1 MRNEL
6 IRLFNYVDS
15 NKERYIE
22 ELKAFLEIPSISADS
37 SFKNRVSDCAEWLCE
52 ELKKLNVKA
61 ELHKTEGHPIVYGTL
76 KTGGNAKTLLIY
88 GHYDVQP
95 PDPIDKWESHPFE
108 PQVRNGFIYARGA
121 SDDKGQLFTYIKALE
136 ACLKNNMD
144 IPINLRFLF
153 EGEEEIGSPNLGT
166 FLRNNKN
173 DIEQCSA
180 VVISDGHQFSP
191 GIPAITYGLRG
202 LAYFELEVVGPRNDL
217 HSGGFG
223 GIVLNPIHAL
233 TIILSK
239 LKDERDKILID
250 GFYDDV
256 KEPDDEEKQMIS
268 QLPFD
273 EENLKEFLG
282 IKKFFG
288 EDGYSILERKTIRP
302 TLDVNGIWG
311 GYQGEGAKTVIPSRA
326 GAKLSMRLVP
336 NQRRERINELF
347 MKYIRKIAPEAV
359 EVSVKTLHG
368 ANPVLIDMK
377 LPEMKAAARAL
388 ELGFGRNP
396 VFIRE
401 GGSIPVVNMFVED
414 CNIKPV
420 LLIGFGRPDDNI
432 HGPNE
437 RFNIDDFIR
446 GIKTAVAL
454 FFELQHQTNPDST
467 LKNPSSP

>member
-1 MRNEL
+1 MKQEL
-6 IRLFNYVDS
+6 IRLFNYVDN
-15 NKERYIE
+15 NKEKYIK
-22 ELKAFLEIPSISADS
+22 ELKTFLGIPSISADS
-37 SFKNRVSDCAEWLCE
+37 AFKKQVDACAEWLCE
-52 ELKKLNVKA
+52 KLKKLNVKA
-61 ELHKTEGHPIVYGTL
+61 DIHKTEGHPIVYGAL
-76 KTGGNAKTLLIY
+76 QAGNKAKTLLIY

-95 PDPIDKWESHPFE
+95 PDPLDKWETPPFE
-108 PQVRNGFIYARGA
+108 PQERNGFLYARGA

-136 ACLKNNMD
+136 ACLENNID
-144 IPINLRFLF
+144 IPINMRFLF
-153 EGEEEIGSPNLGT
+153 EGEEEIGSPSLGN
-166 FLRNNKN
+166 FLQLNRN
-173 DIEQCSA
+173 DIKQCSA
-180 VVISDGHQFSP
+180 VAISDGHQFAP

-202 LAYFELEVVGPRNDL
+202 LAYFELEIVGPQSDL

-239 LKDERDKILID
+239 LKDEQDKILID

-256 KEPDDEEKQMIS
+256 LELDDEERLMIS
-268 QLPFD
+268 RLPFD
-273 EENLKEFLG
+273 EEGLKEFLG
-282 IKKFFG
+282 IKEFFG

-336 NQRRERINELF
+336 NQRREKINELF
-347 MKYIRKIAPEAV
+347 TKYIKKIAPKAV
-359 EVSVKTLHG
+359 KVSVKTLHG
-368 ANPVLIDMK
+368 ANPVLIDRK
-377 LPEMKAAARAL
+377 LPEMKAAAKAL
-388 ELGFGRNP
+388 ELGFGREP

-414 CNIKPV
+414 CSIKPV

-437 RFNIDDFIR
+437 RFNIDDFIK
-446 GIKTAVAL
+446 GIKTAIAL
-454 FFELQHQTNPDST
+454 FFEL
-467 LKNPSSP
+467 